1 MSGARSTPEATK
13 VEVAPIKP
21 PITADEFDRLDIRLG
36 TIEKVEDVPGSEKLV
51 AMTVDFG
58 DRRRKILAGMK
69 QEREDPREVEG
80 TQALFVVNLP
90 PKTIMGEVSEG
101 MVLDIGYPDGLMPVL
116 AVPERPLPNGARA
129 G

>member
-1 MSGARSTPEATK
+1 MD
-13 VEVAPIKP
+13 VAPIKP
-21 PITADEFDRLDIRLG
+21 LISADEFDRLDIRLG
-36 TIEKVEDVPGSEKLV
+36 TIETIEDVPGSEKLV

-58 DRRRKILAGMK
+58 DRKRKVLAGMK

-90 PKTIMGEVSEG
+90 PRTIMGEVSEG
-101 MVLDIGYPDGLMPVL
+101 MVLDIGYPDGLTPAL

-129 G
+129 A